1 MSTHRHSILRC
12 LPIIYI
18 VAIPLSSNAVASISS
33 LSTYSVNEGVSDT
46 VEVSTALSINALVNG
61 MANKLRPNKG
71 LTHLIPTSI
80 YVKAGDYLRLS
91 PAGSNNVSVCI
102 NQLHQNKLCEQTA
115 AFNKETDTYVQVTI
129 DGEVYIDNQLN
140 VDEPSVVV
148 TLAGGHKMPVF
159 TLNEHTDS
167 DFLSMLDEAMV
178 PNIHL
183 VSNNMVITGPIEKF
197 KRYGVSDPTRLMQ
210 GWDNIIALGQQ
221 HYGFSTALSSRH
233 QPMSHK
239 LLFLDVGSDGSGL
252 MHASRYHL
260 GTGTDNAFD
269 RVVQTTK
276 LLTDDGWGPW
286 HEYGHTL
293 QPHYVHFS
301 GMGEVTTNITSQKIR
316 QQFGYDS
323 RIVANWNNS
332 IFPYLDLPLSD
343 KDFFSQQ
350 LKAFDKLGLFW
361 QLDLTFGPRF
371 YQRMSIIMRNNY
383 HDLPSNYDAISAAKR
398 VQVFIQEA
406 SLATGYDLREYFNHW
421 GIPVT
426 DETHLAL
433 NQHSTLL
440 PSTGMW
446 ENSDLSISKQ
456 DHEFGDDVKIQYLP
470 QTKQIQLDYDYFRS
484 WLPEHRITVYAN
496 DRYLGKV
503 ENNQSDEFELKLDQD
518 NAMVN
523 ILIDK
528 KVRKGREIKVVFES
542 PLTQAVTYKYYVNNI

>member
-1 MSTHRHSILRC
+1 MSTHRHSILRY

-18 VAIPLSSNAVASISS
+18 VAIPLSSKAVASI
-33 LSTYSVNEGVSDT
+33 STYSVNEEVSDT
-46 VEVSTALSINALVNG
+46 VDVPTTLSINALTNE
-61 MANKLRPNKG
+61 MANRLRPNRG
-71 LTHLIPTSI
+71 LTHLIHTSI

-102 NQLHQNKLCEQTA
+102 NQLHQKKLCEQTA
-115 AFNKETDTYVQVTI
+115 VFNKTTETYVQATV
-129 DGEVYIDNQLN
+129 DGEVYIDNRLHT
-140 VDEPSVVV
+140 DEPSVVV

-159 TLNEHTDS
+159 TLNEHTNS

-197 KRYGVSDPTRLMQ
+197 KRYGVSDPTQLMQ
-210 GWDNIIALGQQ
+210 GWDNIITSGQQ

-239 LLFLDVGSDGSGL
+239 LLFLDVGRDGSGL
-252 MHASRYHL
+252 MHATRYHL
-260 GTGTDNAFD
+260 GTGTDYAFD
-269 RVVQTTK
+269 RVVKTTK

-293 QPHYVHFS
+293 QPRYIQFS

-323 RIVANWNNS
+323 RIVANWNKS
-332 IFPYLDLPLSD
+332 IFPYLDLPSAE

-350 LKAFDKLGLFW
+350 LKAFDKFGLFW

-371 YQRMSIIMRNNY
+371 YQRMSIIMRNSY
-383 HDLPSNYDAISAAKR
+383 HDLPPNHDAISGDQR
-398 VQVFIQEA
+398 VQVFIQKA

-426 DETHLAL
+426 DETDLVL

-456 DHEFGDDVKIQYLP
+456 DHEFGDDVAIQYLP

-484 WLPEHRITVYAN
+484 WLPEHKITVYAN

-503 ENNQSDEFELKLDQD
+503 ENHQSDEFELKLDQD
-518 NAMVN
+518 TAMVN
-523 ILIDK
+523 ILINK

-542 PLTQAVTYKYYVNNI
+542 PLTKAVTYRYRASE